1 MFIYSPTD
9 EKIRLFV
16 FCSDYKQCCYGHSSP
31 YLLVH
36 VCECESFCRCTPRI
50 GAALLQWMLSS
61 SAASYCQQMSHRVP
75 SPHSHAC
82 YGQICSFSPQFNGP
96 VEKAMAPHFS
106 TLAWKIPWM
115 EEPGRLGD
123 FTFTFMHW
131 RRTWQPTSVF
141 LPGEFQGRRSLV
153 GCSLWGRTESDM
165 TEAT

>member
-1 MFIYSPTD
+1 MHLFIHSPTD

-61 SAASYCQQMSHRVP
+61 SAASYCQQMSHHVP
-75 SPHSHAC
+75 SPHSHVC
-82 YGQICSFSPQFNGP
+82 YGQICSFSPKFNGP

-123 FTFTFMHW
+123 FTFTFTFIGGGHGNPLQCSCLENSRDGGAW
-131 RRTWQPTSVF
+131 WAAVYGVAQSRT
-141 LPGEFQGRRSLV
+141 
-153 GCSLWGRTESDM
+153 
-165 TEAT
+165 